1 MLELCH
7 NVRVSRKLTAE
18 RQNADRGKSIGSRA
32 SLFQLV
38 QIASPV
44 LPRVI

>member
-1 MLELCH
+1 MSQECPLKHDEM
-7 NVRVSRKLTAE
+7 LTAE
-18 RQNADRGKSIGSRA
+18 SQNADRRKSIGSRA
-32 SLFQLV
+32 SLSQFM